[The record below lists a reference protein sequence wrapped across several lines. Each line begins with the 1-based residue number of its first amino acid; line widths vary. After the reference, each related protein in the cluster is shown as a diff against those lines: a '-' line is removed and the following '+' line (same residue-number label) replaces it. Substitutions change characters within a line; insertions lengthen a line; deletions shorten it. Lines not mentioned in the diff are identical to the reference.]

1 MSVDSKLFEQ
11 GIERENTGCVKWDMR
26 EQVFGRADVIPLWI
40 ADMDFAAPE
49 CVTDAIVQRA
59 QHGAFGYCCAD
70 PAEKQ
75 ALIDWMAK
83 RHDTK
88 VDASDIL
95 FSPGVV
101 DSLVLALGALGK
113 AGDKVVVL
121 TPVYGPFYR
130 SILKNDMEVVRCRLN
145 RDGQRWSIDFDALEK
160 EFQQGVHLML
170 LCNPHNPVGRV
181 WTRQELETLVALTRR
196 YGVTIISDEIH
207 ADLEMPNH
215 KVTSI
220 AALEPRSVVLVSA
233 TKTFNLA
240 AVRQS
245 SVIIKDEELRNKYSD
260 EYAKRGVD
268 GVNLFGR
275 IAQKAAY
282 EGGEAW
288 LDALLDYL
296 AGTRD
301 MVEAFLK
308 AELPQVTCAP
318 LEGTYLMWLD
328 FSCLGMEQEALRKML
343 IEEAGVGLGS
353 GTDFGEEGKG
363 FMRLNIATPRKNVAE
378 ALRRIAECLKKRI

>member
-1 MSVDSKLFEQ
+1 MAVDIKLFEQ

-26 EQVFGRADVIPLWI
+26 QQVFGRADVIPLWI
-40 ADMDFAAPE
+40 ADMDFSAPE

-59 QHGAFGYCCAD
+59 GHGAFGYCCAD

-75 ALIDWMAK
+75 ALIDWMEQ
-83 RHDTK
+83 RHATK
-88 VDASDIL
+88 VDASSIL

-101 DSLVLALGALGK
+101 DSLVLSLGALGK
-113 AGDKVVVL
+113 AGDKVAVL

-130 SILKNDMEVVRCRLN
+130 SILKNNMEVVRCPLQQ
-145 RDGQRWSIDFDALEK
+145 QRWSIDFDALE
-160 EFQQGVHLML
+160 ETFRQGVSLML

-181 WTRQELETLVALTRR
+181 WTRQELEQLVELTRR
-196 YGVTIISDEIH
+196 YGVTLISDEIH
-207 ADLEMPNH
+207 ADLEMPGH

-240 AVRQS
+240 ALRQS
-245 SVIIKDEELRNKYSD
+245 SVIIADEELRTRYSD

-282 EGGEAW
+282 EGGAEW
-288 LDALLDYL
+288 LDGLLEYL

-328 FSCLGMEQEALRKML
+328 FRCLGMEQDDLRRML

-353 GTDFGEEGKG
+353 GTDFGEEGTG
-363 FMRLNIATPRKNVAE
+363 FMRLNIATPRRNVAE
-378 ALRRIAECLKKRI
+378 ALRRIADCLKHRI